1 MAIASTTVRHTGEM
15 AADLQSASIQV
26 STDAASVGDTLVAI
40 LFVADLSV
48 TSGDAAQGVTPP
60 AGWTIRN
67 VASMVPTGDP
77 RRLSGVFIVAE
88 KKVTV
93 AGTDAGIFRWSC
105 VQWRPMKLYKTW
117 CQLTDG
123 SLIGTHM
130 QHTASLTVLRFTG
143 VTGILSI
150 IESRLANQLVTYP
163 GQQLQYTAAGHAIVL
178 GGIKQ
183 AKQAGTLLPSQ
194 FHTQR
199 AAFGPLRYG
208 GLDIPQTGVTQ
219 VSIATRD
226 FAGATSLSDFS
237 GTAVGDGYAATILVA
252 QVVKPRVSIITPVSG
267 AADLTRPLSMTWT
280 PQDAPQTQSH
290 VSIYRESPPGS
301 GSNVQ
306 AWNGTG
312 WQASL
317 VGVQLTG
324 QQATLPG
331 FAATPGT
338 AYRYLLSVYGP
349 LSPDWADYSVVD
361 LTHRPTPAP
370 PTITL
375 TPAPVSG
382 KVASRVPTLS
392 AAGATTDGGPILG
405 WEAQWVTDAGALLLQ
420 SGTSVPWSLL
430 APLPNDTLVRAR
442 VRFVQGGGMWSDWA
456 EVPVKI
462 DVPKPPAPAVTFAT
476 VTHPVSGLPLPQ
488 LTVTAPAGVTVRVE
502 RGGAVI
508 GEVVSEGATVRVVD
522 LAAPAGPVTWQ
533 VTTLAPTLFAE
544 RSLPAVVT
552 GTTTGAESWLLDPTR
567 PETAVYAKVAELDT
581 VKSDLRSSVF
591 APIGD
596 PWPIVQPGV
605 PAAPTGGMVLRT
617 DDPADLTKLTDLLK
631 SGTPLVLRGWGE
643 EGGTADARQA
653 DITFRPVGEVTEER
667 LAQGPFTYRNIS
679 TAFVSVP
686 PIIAGLAVVKGDI

>member
-1 MAIASTTVRHTGEM
+1 MAIASTTVRHTGAM

-26 STDAASVGDTLVAI
+26 ATDAASVGDTLVAI

-60 AGWTIRN
+60 AGWTIRKI
-67 VASMVPTGDP
+67 ASMVPTGDP

-88 KKVTV
+88 KNVTV

-163 GQQLQYTAAGHAIVL
+163 GQQLPYTAAGHAIAL

-183 AKQAGTLLPSQ
+183 AKPAGTLLPSQ

-226 FAGATSLSDFS
+226 FAGATSISDFS

-317 VGVQLTG
+317 VGVPLTE
-324 QQATLPG
+324 QQ
-331 FAATPGT
+331 
-338 AYRYLLSVYGP
+338 
-349 LSPDWADYSVVD
+349 
-361 LTHRPTPAP
+361 
-370 PTITL
+370 
-375 TPAPVSG
+375 
-382 KVASRVPTLS
+382 
-392 AAGATTDGGPILG
+392 
-405 WEAQWVTDAGALLLQ
+405 GAL
-420 SGTSVPWSLL
+420 
-430 APLPNDTLVRAR
+430 TLVLGH
-442 VRFVQGGGMWSDWA
+442 VD
-456 EVPVKI
+456 
-462 DVPKPPAPAVTFAT
+462 
-476 VTHPVSGLPLPQ
+476 SGLWPGKRDDRHHGPQ
-488 LTVTAPAGVTVRVE
+488 ALLGRV
-502 RGGAVI
+502 
-508 GEVVSEGATVRVVD
+508 
-522 LAAPAGPVTWQ
+522 
-533 VTTLAPTLFAE
+533 
-544 RSLPAVVT
+544 
-552 GTTTGAESWLLDPTR
+552 
-567 PETAVYAKVAELDT
+567 
-581 VKSDLRSSVF
+581 
-591 APIGD
+591 
-596 PWPIVQPGV
+596 
-605 PAAPTGGMVLRT
+605 
-617 DDPADLTKLTDLLK
+617 
-631 SGTPLVLRGWGE
+631 
-643 EGGTADARQA
+643 
-653 DITFRPVGEVTEER
+653 
-667 LAQGPFTYRNIS
+667 
-679 TAFVSVP
+679 
-686 PIIAGLAVVKGDI
+686 